1 MENKEKAI
9 ANDYLRSIVMNL
21 PETPGIYQYLDSEG
35 TIIYVGK
42 AKNLKRRVY
51 SYFAKEHESRK
62 TRVLVTRIADIRYI
76 VVNTEEDALLLENNL
91 IKKYR
96 PRYNVL
102 LKDDKSYPSIC
113 VSNEYFPR
121 VFKTRKLIRDGSTYF
136 GPYSHVPSM
145 MAMLEL
151 IKRLYPLRTCNLAL
165 TPENIA
171 AGKFKVC
178 LEYHIKNCK
187 GPCIGAQSHEEYM
200 KSIAEIREILKGNT
214 QSISNALMEE
224 MQKLAEELRFEE
236 AQKVKEKYELIENY
250 RSKSE
255 VVSSVIH
262 NIDVFSIETDESSAY
277 INYLH
282 ITNGCVNQAF
292 TFEYKMR
299 VNESKEELLQ
309 LGIVEMRERYQSQS
323 KEIIV
328 PFELDMEMNGVT
340 FTVPQ
345 RGDKKHLLELSLL
358 NVKQYKVD
366 RLKQAEK
373 LNPEQRS
380 ARLMKEIQTQLGL
393 DRLPVHIECFD
404 NSNIQGS
411 DAVAAC
417 VVFRKTKPS
426 KKEYRKF
433 NIKTVT
439 GPDDYASMQEV
450 VRRRY
455 TRILEEQGELPDV
468 ILTDG
473 GKGQME
479 VVRQVI
485 EDELHLNIPIV
496 GLAKDNRHRTSEVLF
511 GFPPLTIGIKQGT
524 PLFHLLEQI
533 QDEVHRFAITFH
545 RDKRSKSQVA
555 SALDS
560 IKGIG
565 EKRKSDLLRTF
576 KSVARIRKA
585 SLQEIAAVIGE
596 AAAIN
601 VKEALK

>member
-1 MENKEKAI
+1 MEELSTNE
-9 ANDYLRSIVMNL
+9 YLRGIVLNL
-21 PETPGIYQYLDSEG
+21 PSSPGIYQYLNKEG
-35 TIIYVGK
+35 VIIYVGK

-51 SYFAKEHESRK
+51 SYFSKEHQSAK
-62 TRVLVTRIADIRYI
+62 TRVLVSKIADIRYI

-91 IKKYR
+91 IKKYK

-121 VFKTRKLIRDGSTYF
+121 VFKTRQIIRNGSTYY
-136 GPYSHVPSM
+136 GPYSHIPSM
-145 MAMLEL
+145 QAVLDL
-151 IKRLYPLRTCNLAL
+151 IKKLYPLRTCHLAL
-165 TPENIA
+165 TPENIRQ
-171 AGKFKVC
+171 GKFNVC

-187 GPCIGAQSHEEYM
+187 GPCIGMQSHDEYM
-200 KSIAEIREILKGNT
+200 ENIAQVKEILKGNT
-214 QSISNALMEE
+214 QAISDALMKE
-224 MQKLAEELRFEE
+224 MMTLAEDMKFEE
-236 AQKVKEKYELIENY
+236 AQKIKEKYELIENY

-255 VVSSVIH
+255 VVSSVLH
-262 NIDVFSIETDESSAY
+262 NIDVFSIEMDDNTAY

-282 ITNGCVNQAF
+282 ITNGCINQAF
-292 TFEYKMR
+292 TFEYKKR
-299 VNESKEELLQ
+299 LNETKEELLQ
-309 LGIVEMRERYQSQS
+309 LGIIEMRERYKSCS
-323 KEIIV
+323 REIIV
-328 PFELDMEMNGVT
+328 PFELDMELNNVT
-340 FTVPQ
+340 FTIPQ

-380 ARLMKEIQTQLGL
+380 VRLLKEIQEQLQM
-393 DRLPVHIECFD
+393 DKMPVHIECFD

-417 VVFRKTKPS
+417 VVFKKARPS
-426 KKEYRKF
+426 KKDYRKY
-433 NIKTVT
+433 NIKTVV

-455 TRILEEQGELPDV
+455 TRILEEHGELPDL

-485 EDELHLNIPIV
+485 EDELKLHIPIA
-496 GLAKDNRHRTSEVLF
+496 GLAKNSKHRTSEVLF
-511 GFPPLTIGIKQGT
+511 GFPPMTIGIKQGT
-524 PLFHLLEQI
+524 PLFHLLENI

-545 RDKRSKSQVA
+545 RDKRSKSQIA
-555 SALDS
+555 SALDN

-565 EKRKSDLLRTF
+565 EKRKTALLKEF
-576 KSVARIRKA
+576 KSVARIKKA
-585 SLQEIAAVIGE
+585 TLEELAAVVGE
-596 AAAIN
+596 SAAQSI
-601 VKEALK
+601 KESL

>member
-1 MENKEKAI
+1 
-9 ANDYLRSIVMNL
+9 
-21 PETPGIYQYLDSEG
+21 
-35 TIIYVGK
+35 
-42 AKNLKRRVY
+42 
-51 SYFAKEHESRK
+51 
-62 TRVLVTRIADIRYI
+62 
-76 VVNTEEDALLLENNL
+76 
-91 IKKYR
+91 
-96 PRYNVL
+96 
-102 LKDDKSYPSIC
+102 
-113 VSNEYFPR
+113 
-121 VFKTRKLIRDGSTYF
+121 
-136 GPYSHVPSM
+136 
-145 MAMLEL
+145 
-151 IKRLYPLRTCNLAL
+151 
-165 TPENIA
+165 
-171 AGKFKVC
+171 
-178 LEYHIKNCK
+178 
-187 GPCIGAQSHEEYM
+187 M

-426 KKEYRKF
+426 KKE
-433 NIKTVT
+433 
-439 GPDDYASMQEV
+439 
-450 VRRRY
+450 
-455 TRILEEQGELPDV
+455 
-468 ILTDG
+468 
-473 GKGQME
+473 
-479 VVRQVI
+479 
-485 EDELHLNIPIV
+485 
-496 GLAKDNRHRTSEVLF
+496 
-511 GFPPLTIGIKQGT
+511 
-524 PLFHLLEQI
+524 
-533 QDEVHRFAITFH
+533 
-545 RDKRSKSQVA
+545 
-555 SALDS
+555 
-560 IKGIG
+560 
-565 EKRKSDLLRTF
+565 
-576 KSVARIRKA
+576 
-585 SLQEIAAVIGE
+585 
-596 AAAIN
+596 
-601 VKEALK
+601 

>member
-165 TPENIA
+165 TPENIT

-187 GPCIGAQSHEEYM
+187 GPCIGAQSHDEYM

-309 LGIVEMRERYQSQS
+309 LGIVEMRERYQSQP

-426 KKEYRKF
+426 KKEYRKY